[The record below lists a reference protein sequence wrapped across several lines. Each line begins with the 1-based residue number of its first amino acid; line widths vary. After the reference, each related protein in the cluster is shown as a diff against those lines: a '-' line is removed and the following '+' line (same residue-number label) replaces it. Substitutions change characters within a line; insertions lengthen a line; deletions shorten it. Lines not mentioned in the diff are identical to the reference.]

1 MELHNL
7 SYAKGAIHKSK
18 RIGRGQ
24 GSGKGGTSTRGN
36 NGQQARA
43 GYQQKRAHEGGQMP
57 LQRRVP
63 KFGFTNIFRREYTP
77 VNLDT
82 IQKLADEKNINSFEI
97 ATFIENGLVSKKD
110 LVKILG
116 RGELKTKV
124 NVKAHAFS
132 ASAKTSIEAKGG
144 KAEVL
149 IKQKSQTNI

>member
-7 SYAKGAIHKSK
+7 SYAKGSIHKSK

-63 KFGFTNIFRREYTP
+63 KFGFVNIFRKEYTP

-82 IQKLADEKNINSFEI
+82 IQKLAEEKNITSFDI
-97 ATFIENGLVSKKD
+97 STFVENGLVSKKD
-110 LVKILG
+110 MIKILG
-116 RGELKTKV
+116 RGELKSKV
-124 NVKAHAFS
+124 DVKAHAFS
-132 ASAKTSIEAKGG
+132 ASAKTAIEAKGG
-144 KAEVL
+144 KAEMIVAR
-149 IKQKSQTNI
+149 KKPVD